1 MAGPPARSL
10 KAARRIAIVEC
21 GKIPKLARMKYPALL
36 ACAFVLFAGTT
47 VRAEK
52 PRITSQDQLPRYS
65 YPLTGKVTEVVTNE
79 AAYDKLAASVR
90 TDLEKLLADYD
101 IADRST
107 LQNVLGVLMSMDLQQ
122 GRYDQALN
130 RITQMR
136 ALEEKPAAKLTL
148 GLLAETYI
156 NTRKS
161 GDFSSD
167 EAFRAAFAKNYTAKL
182 AALPWDVVADTIKS
196 TKASAEIAS
205 SALVLGNLEAK
216 FQTGVD
222 QTGTISGDVAE
233 TLVAARTNYAYF
245 LPLKA
250 ERTAALSAYVAKNF
264 KAKPDRWTPRL
275 VTLGGA
281 DKLTPVTVC
290 IWDSGVDTALYPQ
303 QLWTNPAE
311 HADGKDDDGNGYI
324 DDVHGIAYDL
334 KSNKVPDLL
343 IPLNDAQRAA
353 YPTMRNYTKGL
364 LDLQANLDTVEAS
377 DLKKHMGTLKKEDVN
392 TFIESLNFFG
402 NFTHGTHVAGI
413 ASAGNPAARLMAVR
427 ITFDY
432 RQIPDVPT
440 REQAERDAKAAGEA
454 IAYMKAHG
462 VRVVNMSWG
471 GSPRDIE
478 AAFEANGAGGTPEER
493 KKTAR
498 EYFQLFRVAMTDAM
512 KDASNILFVAA
523 AGNSNSDAAFDE
535 DVPGGIDLPNI
546 LTVGAVDQAGE
557 ETSFSSFGPNVD
569 VHANGFEVESFVPG
583 GERMKYS
590 GTSMASPNVANLA
603 AKLMALEPKLTVEQ
617 VVMLIKLGAERSAD
631 GRINLVNPRRS
642 LALLQTMKQGG

>member
-1 MAGPPARSL
+1 MR
-10 KAARRIAIVEC
+10 
-21 GKIPKLARMKYPALL
+21 YPVLL
-36 ACAFVLFAGTT
+36 ACAAVLFAGVTA

-52 PRITSQDQLPRYS
+52 PKITSQDQLPRFS
-65 YPLTGKVTEVVTNE
+65 YPLTGKVTDPVTNE
-79 AAYDKLAASVR
+79 AAYEKLAGAVR
-90 TDLEKLLADYD
+90 QDLEKLLADYD

-107 LQNVLGVLMSMDLQQ
+107 LQNVLGVLMSMDLQE
-122 GRYDQALN
+122 GRYDQALE
-130 RITQMR
+130 RIAKMR
-136 ALEEKPAAKLTL
+136 ALEEKPATKLTM
-148 GLLAETYI
+148 GLLAEVYI

-167 EAFRAAFAKNYTAKL
+167 DAFRTAFAKNYAAKL
-182 AALPWDVVADTIKS
+182 ATLPWDVVADNIKG
-196 TKASAEIAS
+196 TKASAEITS
-205 SALVLGNLEAK
+205 SALVLGNLESQ
-216 FQTGVD
+216 FQQGVD
-222 QTGTISGDVAE
+222 KTGTVSGDVAE
-233 TLVAARTNYAYF
+233 VLVAARTNYVHF

-250 ERTAALSAYVAKNF
+250 ERVAALTAYVTKNF

-275 VTLGGA
+275 VTLGQA
-281 DKLTPVTVC
+281 DKLTPVIIG
-290 IWDSGVDTALYPQ
+290 IWDSGVDTAVFPQ
-303 QLWTNPAE
+303 QLWTNAGE
-311 HADGKDDDGNGYI
+311 QANGKDDDNNGYI
-324 DDVHGIAYDL
+324 DDIHGIAYDL

-343 IPLNDAQRAA
+343 VPLNDERKAA
-353 YPTMRNYTKGL
+353 YPTMRNFTKGL
-364 LDLQANLDTVEAS
+364 LDLQANVDSVEAG
-377 DLKKHMGTLKKEDVN
+377 DLKKHMATLKPEQVKP
-392 TFIESLNFFG
+392 FIENLNYFG

-413 ASAGNPAARLMAVR
+413 ASAGNPAARLLAAR

-432 RQIPDVPT
+432 RMIPDVPT
-440 REQAERDAKAAGEA
+440 REQAERDAKAAAEA
-454 IAYMKAHG
+454 IGYMKAHG

-478 AAFEANGAGGTPEER
+478 AAFELNGAGGTPEER

-498 EYFQLFRVAMTDAM
+498 EYFQLFRVAITDAM
-512 KDASNILFVAA
+512 KDASGILFVAA

-569 VHANGFEVESFVPG
+569 VHANGFEVESFLPG

-603 AKLMALEPKLTVEQ
+603 AKLIAIEPKLTVEQ

-642 LALLQTMKQGG
+642 LALLAAMKQGG

>member
-1 MAGPPARSL
+1 
-10 KAARRIAIVEC
+10 
-21 GKIPKLARMKYPALL
+21 MKYPAYL
-36 ACAFVLFAGTT
+36 ACAAVLLAGVTA

-52 PRITSQDQLPRYS
+52 PKITSQDQLPRYS
-65 YPLTGKVTEVVTNE
+65 YPLTGKVTDAVTNE
-79 AAYDKLAASVR
+79 AAYEKLAGAVR
-90 TDLEKLLADYD
+90 KDLEKLLADYD

-122 GRYDQALN
+122 GRYDQALE
-130 RITQMR
+130 RIAKMR
-136 ALEEKPAAKLTL
+136 ALEEKPATKLTL

-167 EAFRAAFAKNYTAKL
+167 EAFRTAFAKNYAAKL
-182 AALPWDVVADTIKS
+182 AALPWDVVADNIKG
-196 TKASAEIAS
+196 TKASAEITS
-205 SALVLGNLEAK
+205 SALVLGNLESQ
-216 FQTGVD
+216 FQQGVD
-222 QTGTISGDVAE
+222 KTGTVSGDVAE
-233 TLVAARTNYAYF
+233 VLVAARTNYVHF

-250 ERTAALSAYVAKNF
+250 ERVTALTAYVTKNF
-264 KAKPDRWTPRL
+264 KAKPDRWSSRL
-275 VTLGGA
+275 VALGEA
-281 DKLTPVTVC
+281 DKLTPVVIG
-290 IWDSGVDTALYPQ
+290 IWDSGVDTAVFPQ
-303 QLWTNPAE
+303 QLWTNAGEQPN
-311 HADGKDDDGNGYI
+311 GKDDDNDGYV
-324 DDVHGIAYDL
+324 DDIHGIAYDL

-343 IPLNDAQRAA
+343 IPLNDERKAA
-353 YPTMRNYTKGL
+353 YPTMRNFTKGL
-364 LDLQANLDTVEAS
+364 LDLQANVDSVEAG
-377 DLKKHMGTLKKEDVN
+377 DLKKHMATLKPEQVKP
-392 TFIESLNFFG
+392 FIENLNYFG

-413 ASAGNPAARLMAVR
+413 ASAGNPAARLLAAR

-432 RQIPDVPT
+432 RMIPDVPT
-440 REQAERDAKAAGEA
+440 REQAERDAKAAAEA

-478 AAFEANGAGGTPEER
+478 AAFEANGAGGSPEER

-498 EYFQLFRVAMTDAM
+498 EYFQLFRVAITDAM
-512 KDASNILFVAA
+512 KDASGILFVAA

-546 LTVGAVDQAGE
+546 LTVGAVDQSGE

-569 VHANGFEVESFVPG
+569 VHANGFEVESFLPG

-603 AKLMALEPKLTVEQ
+603 AKLIAIEPKLTVDQ

-631 GRINLVNPRRS
+631 GRINLVSPRRS
-642 LALLQTMKQGG
+642 LALLAAMKQGG